1 MVMRFGY
8 IILYHFNFVVW
19 RDIGNVV
26 PPGGHLGV
34 AGVTE
39 RCVLEFLIRRGQ
51 NPGNM
56 VSKYFQKCTNLGNGS
71 CQNFSVKSDN

>member
-1 MVMRFGY
+1 MVMIRRYGY
-8 IILYHFNFVVW
+8 IIVYHFNFVVW

-39 RCVLEFLIRRGQ
+39 RCVLEFLIRRDQ
-51 NPGNM
+51 NPGN
-56 VSKYFQKCTNLGNGS
+56 NLGNGRG
-71 CQNFSVKSDN
+71 QKFSVKSDN